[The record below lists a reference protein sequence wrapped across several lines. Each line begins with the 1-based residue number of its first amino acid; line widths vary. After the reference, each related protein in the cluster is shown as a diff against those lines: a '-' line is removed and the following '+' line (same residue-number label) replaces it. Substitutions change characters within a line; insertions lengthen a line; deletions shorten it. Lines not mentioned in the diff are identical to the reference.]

1 MINGYIL
8 MPTGAV
14 VTVAAPDMPIAHIES
29 PGPPQIEMSRPVPSG
44 MAVVPVAGPQGRAGI
59 DGASGAGGG
68 VNRIAATNLSGHR
81 VVVPNDNGE
90 VIYADPTNPSHISR
104 PKWFTTG
111 AWTVGATAS
120 LTADGLVS
128 EGTWSWIAGIP
139 IYLGSNGLLTQ
150 TPPSSGFLQVVAEV
164 VSSTTIDFNPHP
176 PIVL

>member
-1 MINGYIL
+1 MISAYVL

-14 VTVAAPDMPIAHIES
+14 VTVATPPLPVVLITT
-29 PGPPQIEMSRPVPSG
+29 PGPPRVEMSPPAPSQ
-44 MAVVPVAGPQGRAGI
+44 MAIIPVAGPQGRAGI

-68 VNRIAATNLSGHR
+68 VNRTAAVNLSGHR
-81 VVVPNDNGE
+81 VVVPNNFGQ
-90 VIYADPTNPSHISR
+90 VIYADPTNPDHTNR

-111 AWTVGATAS
+111 AWTAGDTAT

-128 EGTWSWIAGIP
+128 EGSWSWTPGTP
-139 IYLGSNGLLTQ
+139 IYLGAGGLLTQ